1 MQRFFKSFVYN
12 CTILFNQ
19 TKKQMR
25 KLFSLLAGFVL
36 FIGTI
41 QAQNRTISGKVTDE
55 KGAGIAGVT
64 ITVKGSTSGTTTGSD
79 GSYSFSAPSTSKT
92 LVFTSINFSTREQN
106 IGSSN
111 SVSTSLTSKDDALSE
126 VVVTSFGI
134 RRDKKTLGYSTP
146 TISAED
152 LTQVRNSNISN
163 ALVGK
168 VAGVRTQGAGGSF
181 TGSSVL
187 IRGYTSVTGSSAPL
201 YVVDGM
207 PIDNGGGGTALQN
220 GATSSNRVLDINPD
234 DIEEMT
240 VLKGAAATSLYG
252 SRGAGG
258 VILVT
263 TKKGKKKSKNTV
275 EINTSYNIVQIN
287 RLPEYQNE
295 YAQGTASVGATPGG
309 TYNNLSSQSWG
320 PRMIGQTVTNWFGN
334 QEVLKAYP
342 SNVKDFFQN
351 GYNLQNSVSFSG
363 GGDKTSFRVSY
374 NNTRETYVVRTNEL
388 SKNVLTANLTS
399 DISSKLQL
407 TTFLSINNTQSNRS
421 QQGNQLSNPV
431 FRSWFIP
438 RSYDLTGSPYYT
450 SNGNQS
456 FFAGEDNPYWSVENV
471 RFNDEVNRF
480 FGNAGLK
487 YQFNNWLNA
496 NLKIGGD
503 VQSFKAHGFDEI
515 GLRGGG
521 NTSSGGTGGI
531 LDARNY
537 SRSWNSYLTINA
549 QKQFGKFNISGTLG
563 NEIVD
568 NYSSS
573 MQVRNTGLA
582 IKGFDHISN
591 ATVLNIPSIGTSQSR
606 TLGVFGDLNIEYNR
620 WLSLNVK
627 ARNDWLSTLPTGAR
641 SIFYPAAAL
650 SAVLTDAV
658 PSLKSKVL
666 SFWKVRANYG
676 VVGRGAPVYRT
687 DNYAT
692 TGGAADGFGPSILYP
707 FNGVTGYTIS
717 NAAGN
722 VKLKPEFTTEWEIGT
737 DARFWDDRIRL
748 EVNYYQRK
756 LTEGLFPV
764 PTSAS
769 SGVTTVFQNAGEI
782 ETKGWE
788 VSLGITPIKTK
799 NFSWNIEA
807 NYTQFRSIVTKLAP
821 GVSQITLAGFVTPNV
836 RLVENED
843 FGVIFGN
850 KYQTHANG
858 KMLLNALGLPLPSS
872 GVFKIGNS
880 TPIYTMGITN
890 TFTYKMFTLDV
901 LFDIRNGGDMYSRN
915 LADLRRNGVVIETAA
930 LPRFDKDNTTALSN
944 YQFNGVDAAGNA
956 VNIPIRAEQ
965 YWGNAGKYV
974 AAEGFMVNTSWF
986 RVREANLTMRLPKSV
1001 VDKTP
1006 FGAIEFGIF
1015 GRNLFISA
1023 PDYPH
1028 LDPEQNALGAS
1039 NFQGLEFNANPSTRT
1054 FGCNLRLTL

>member
-1 MQRFFKSFVYN
+1 
-12 CTILFNQ
+12 
-19 TKKQMR
+19 MR
-25 KLFSLLAGFVL
+25 KIFSFLVCVLLI
-36 FIGTI
+36 IGTT
-41 QAQNRTISGKVTDE
+41 QAQNRTVTGKVTDD
-55 KGAGIAGVT
+55 KGGAVAGASV
-64 ITVKGSTSGTTTGSD
+64 TVKGAKVGTTTAAD
-79 GSYSFSAPSTSKT
+79 GSYSVSVPANSKT
-92 LVFTSINFSTREQN
+92 LVFTGVNFETREAVIN
-106 IGSSN
+106 ASN
-111 SVSTSLTSKDDALSE
+111 SVSVSLTVKDDALSE

-134 RRDKKTLGYSTP
+134 KRDKKTLGYSTP

-220 GATSSNRVLDINPD
+220 GTTSSTRTLDINPD
-234 DIEEMT
+234 DVEEMT

-252 SRGAGG
+252 SRGAAG
-258 VILVT
+258 VILIT
-263 TKKGKKKSKNTV
+263 TKKGKKKAKNTV
-275 EINTSYNIVQIN
+275 EINTSYNVVSIN
-287 RLPEYQNE
+287 RLPDYQNE
-295 YAQGTASVGATPGG
+295 YAQGTASLGATPGG
-309 TYNNLSSQSWG
+309 TYNNLSTQSWG
-320 PRMIGQTVTNWFGN
+320 PRITGQTVTNFFGN

-351 GYNLQNSVSFSG
+351 GFSLQNSVSFSG

-374 NNTRETYVVRTNEL
+374 NNTRETYVVRANEL
-388 SKNVLTANLTS
+388 SKNVLTLNLTS
-399 DISSKLQL
+399 DVSSKLQV
-407 TTFLSINNTQSNRS
+407 TSFLSINNTQSNRT

-431 FRSWFIP
+431 FRSWFTP

-450 SNGNQS
+450 ASGNQLY
-456 FFAGEDNPYWSVENV
+456 FAGEDNPYWSTENV

-480 FGNAGLK
+480 FGNAGLR
-487 YQFNNWLNA
+487 YQFNSWLNA
-496 NLKIGGD
+496 NLKVGGD

-521 NTSSGGTGGI
+521 NTSSAGTGGI

-549 QKQFGKFNISGTLG
+549 QKQFGKFNILGTLG
-563 NEIVD
+563 GELVD
-568 NYSSS
+568 NYSNS
-573 MQVRNTGLA
+573 MQVTNTGLS

-591 ATVLNIPSIGTSQSR
+591 ATVLNIPAISTTQQRVIGF
-606 TLGVFGDLNIEYNR
+606 FGDVSVEYDK
-620 WLSLNVK
+620 WLSLNIK
-627 ARNDWLSTLPTGAR
+627 ARNDWSSSLPEAAR
-641 SIFYPAAAL
+641 SIFYPAVAL
-650 SAVLTDAV
+650 SAIITEAV
-658 PSLKSKVL
+658 PSLKSNIL

-687 DNYAT
+687 DNYAA

-722 VKLKPEFTTEWEIGT
+722 VKLKPEFTTEWEVGT
-737 DARFWDDRIRL
+737 DMRLWDNRIKL

-788 VSLGITPIKTK
+788 VAFGITPIKTK
-799 NFSWNIEA
+799 NFTWNIDA
-807 NYTQFRSIVTKLAP
+807 NYTQFRSVVTKLAP
-821 GVSQITLAGFVTPNV
+821 GVSVITLAGFTTPNV
-836 RLVENED
+836 RLVKDED
-843 FGVIFGN
+843 YGVIFGN

-858 KMLLNALGLPLPSS
+858 KMLLNALGLPLPTS
-872 GVFKIGNS
+872 GVFKLGNS

-915 LADLRRNGVVIETAA
+915 LADLRRNGVVAETAG
-930 LPRFDKDNTTALSN
+930 LPRFDKDNTTALYN
-944 YQFNGVDAAGNA
+944 YKFDGVDASGTP

-986 RVREANLTMRLPKSV
+986 RIREANLTMRLPKSF

-1006 FGAIEFGIF
+1006 FGNIEFGIF

-1039 NFQGLEFNANPSTRT
+1039 NVQGLEFNANPSTRT
-1054 FGCNLRLTL
+1054 IGANIRITL